1 MIVLIASFGFIEV
14 DDAEASDIKKKT
26 LKSGAVKTAGRTNT
40 TANVNTLLHGI
51 GAPSASLGI
60 NGDFFID
67 TLSMNIYGPKTK
79 NAWPL
84 PKSLIG
90 PQGTAG
96 AMGKSG
102 TSGKDGRDGVNG
114 KDGANGRDGD
124 RGSLGASSS
133 GSGSVGP
140 QGPQGPQGPA
150 GLSGPI
156 GPTGPAGVAGAQGLP
171 GAAGAPGTPG
181 ATGSPGIQG
190 DTGPRGLQGLQ
201 GDAGAEGTA
210 GATGPRGLQG
220 LQGIQGD
227 AGPRGLQGLQG
238 DAGTTG
244 AAGPSRLVHG
254 TTLGLTLSTATSG
267 TGITSEPVVT
277 YKSNTR
283 YSFLI
288 RQFGEMPITQ
298 KGKYFGLDVFATNV
312 TDLKYS
318 TVVTES
324 YSFRSRLSIH
334 EYVFET
340 IGSFSTTTNGGN
352 LSFSVTDGGGVTG
365 ANPMTLSGL
374 YQLLE
379 IGNLSQI
386 DQTIPVTEI
395 L

>member
-124 RGSLGASSS
+124 RGSVGASSS

-190 DTGPRGLQGLQ
+190 DT
-201 GDAGAEGTA
+201 
-210 GATGPRGLQG
+210 
-220 LQGIQGD
+220 
-227 AGPRGLQGLQG
+227 GPRGLQGLQG